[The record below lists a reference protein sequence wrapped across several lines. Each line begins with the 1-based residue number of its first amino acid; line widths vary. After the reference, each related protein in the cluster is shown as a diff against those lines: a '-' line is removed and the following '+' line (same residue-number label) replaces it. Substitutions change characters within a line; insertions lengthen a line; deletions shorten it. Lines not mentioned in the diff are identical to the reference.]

1 VVNISKS
8 HVLGEVNTRQF
19 ENACEQ
25 ELFEAYGKIEKK
37 AGEKISQKDYTS
49 ALKELSLLRKP
60 VDEFFNGV
68 LVMAEDEKIRN
79 NRLSLLIKI
88 AQLFFKI
95 GDFSKITTN

>member
-1 VVNISKS
+1 
-8 HVLGEVNTRQF
+8 
-19 ENACEQ
+19 
-25 ELFEAYGKIEKK
+25 
-37 AGEKISQKDYTS
+37 
-49 ALKELSLLRKP
+49 LKELSLLRKP

-88 AQLFFKI
+88 AQLFLKI